1 MDKTVTKINYEDY
14 LDYKNKFDST
24 LASIRNQLSDLKKV
38 FEKIGSDMS
47 VARQV
52 SSLLRERV
60 TNL

>member
-14 LDYKNKFDST
+14 LDYQNKFDST
-24 LASIRNQLSDLKKV
+24 LASIRNQLSDLKNV

>member
-14 LDYKNKFDST
+14 LDYQNKFDST
-24 LASIRNQLSDLKKV
+24 LASIRNQLSDLKNV

-52 SSLLRERV
+52 SSLLRERQ
-60 TNL
+60 